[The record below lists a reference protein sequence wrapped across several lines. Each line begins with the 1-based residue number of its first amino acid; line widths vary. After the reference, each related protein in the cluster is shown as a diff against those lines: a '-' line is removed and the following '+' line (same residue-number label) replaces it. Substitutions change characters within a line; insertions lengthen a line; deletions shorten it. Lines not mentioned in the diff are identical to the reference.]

1 MSDVAAMGAR
11 PVATLLSIALPADA
25 AGCVGRRVH
34 ARLPGT
40 VRGVRRDAR
49 RGDTT
54 RSLSGLTINVTAIG
68 RAADAHLKR
77 RSDARPGDVIFTAGE
92 LGTSGAGLQDIL
104 AGRCDTP
111 AAAVHR
117 NPQPQ
122 VAEGIWLGSR
132 PEVRAMMD
140 LSDGLA
146 SDLKHI
152 LDRSGVGA
160 EVAVEQI
167 PAAPGA
173 DVRMAACSGE
183 DYKLLLTAAPEA
195 AERLAADFRIRFG
208 TPLHSIG
215 RITSGPGLVWLR
227 NGKPEPLDWHG
238 FEHY

>member
-1 MSDVAAMGAR
+1 MEFLRAIGPVFNFLLLAGALFFLTR
-11 PVATLLSIALPADA
+11 KRIRKLFRDRKERIAEAL
-25 AGCVGRRVH
+25 
-34 ARLPGT
+34 
-40 VRGVRRDAR
+40 
-49 RGDTT
+49 
-54 RSLSGLTINVTAIG
+54 G

-183 DYKLLLTAAPEA
+183 DYKLLLTAAPEV
-195 AERLAADFRIRFG
+195 F
-208 TPLHSIG
+208 SS
-215 RITSGPGLVWLR
+215 SGLFIIFYVIPS
-227 NGKPEPLDWHG
+227 
-238 FEHY
+238 

>member
-1 MSDVAAMGAR
+1 M
-11 PVATLLSIALPADA
+11 
-25 AGCVGRRVH
+25 
-34 ARLPGT
+34 
-40 VRGVRRDAR
+40 
-49 RGDTT
+49 
-54 RSLSGLTINVTAIG
+54 
-68 RAADAHLKR
+68 
-77 RSDARPGDVIFTAGE
+77 IFAAGE
-92 LGTSGAGLQDIL
+92 LGASGAGLRDIL
-104 AGRCDTP
+104 AGHCDTP
-111 AAAVHR
+111 LAAVHR

-140 LSDGLA
+140 LSDCLA